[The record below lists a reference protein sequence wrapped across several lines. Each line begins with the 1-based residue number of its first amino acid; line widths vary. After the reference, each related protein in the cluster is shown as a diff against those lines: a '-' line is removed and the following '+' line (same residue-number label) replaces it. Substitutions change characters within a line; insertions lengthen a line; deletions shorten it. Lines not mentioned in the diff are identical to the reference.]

1 MSASGKLFQE
11 ERERHLIEV
20 PDSFYRKHFE
30 LLQYPKTRHVR
41 TIVTADEEMFK
52 DDETHKQLIKDYKKA
67 NKRLR
72 DYEFDKRNNFK
83 K

>member
-1 MSASGKLFQE
+1 MSGASRLFQE

-20 PDSFYRKHFE
+20 PDSYYKEHFE
-30 LLQYPKTRHVR
+30 LFEYPKTKHIR

-52 DDETHKQLIKDYKKA
+52 DDETHAKLLSDYVKA

-72 DYEFDKRNNFK
+72 DYKFDKRNNFK